1 MVHLQ
6 NKDLFLWTKS
16 ESLVVFTTNSKY
28 HTKSHPRKSL
38 IYEGFLRL
46 KIKLDFAIGSVYYN
60 SIVKRK
66 RENMTETIFIDAIEG
81 AKVAVFKGAG
91 NQIGAA
97 TTPKMLAYILDT
109 HKIFGEVMF
118 CSTMD
123 FATEAGFADD
133 GDAKKLFDNA
143 VAMRG

>member
-1 MVHLQ
+1 
-6 NKDLFLWTKS
+6 
-16 ESLVVFTTNSKY
+16 
-28 HTKSHPRKSL
+28 
-38 IYEGFLRL
+38 LRL

-66 RENMTETIFIDAIEG
+66 REKNMTETIFIDAVEG

-97 TTPKMLAYILDT
+97 STPKMLAYILDT

-133 GDAKKLFDNA
+133 GDARKLFDDA
-143 VAMRG
+143 VAIRG